1 MRVLVVGAGTM
12 GHGIA
17 EVAALAGHSVDVVDV
32 SQEVLESARSK
43 IEWSL
48 KKLEAKGEVKSA
60 AQILERIKTTT
71 DLVGCSKN
79 ADFVVEAVVE
89 NSEVKRVVFKTLDEN
104 TRFDVILS
112 TNTSTIPISEI
123 ASATNRPGRVI
134 GLHFFNP
141 PALISS

>member
-1 MRVLVVGAGTM
+1 
-12 GHGIA
+12 
-17 EVAALAGHSVDVVDV
+17 
-32 SQEVLESARSK
+32 
-43 IEWSL
+43 
-48 KKLEAKGEVKSA
+48 
-60 AQILERIKTTT
+60 
-71 DLVGCSKN
+71 CSKN

-89 NSEVKRVVFKTLDEN
+89 NSEVKRAVFKTLDEN